1 MMFIGSMCMMKMEN
15 LSEKWREKNL
25 GNRMKGRWKVFIIK
39 KYLSLII
46 GITFMFIIYGC
57 SNSDVV
63 ADEPMEYDHGDSLTL
78 TDVEREER
86 YDYFQN
92 VLLDGKK
99 RKEIEDIAS
108 FMNEN
113 DIDKLTERLNE
124 KVVVSADALEEE
136 IAMIQAYVF
145 TGDKRP
151 SELDIDRDTKEKLE
165 AYLILLK
172 NYHSTMGDE
181 TIAQVDKLEYEKDPN
196 GIKGH
201 YLDTGLEIA
210 EYDSHIN
217 KLLSEE
223 EFRQFTFSPDEHMS
237 NTINRTEVTY
247 YTTADAAILKDYLE
261 TQKMID
267 KEANYLPVFIGN
279 QIFRKIIG
287 KIWEPVTTA
296 KKIFDYQKGKD
307 KLAEDIT
314 IGEAEI
320 TAAFLNM
327 EISISENRSY
337 PGPSAE
343 LDVQLYPTET
353 TFIFL
358 DRWKEI
364 YDEDQD
370 LPYPAD
376 LIRSEDWKGINDYWI
391 EHHTEIESSDEYDYI
406 RHGTE

>member
-39 KYLSLII
+39 RYLSLII

-78 TDVEREER
+78 TDIEREER

-99 RKEIEDIAS
+99 RKEIEDMAS
-108 FMNEN
+108 FMSEK
-113 DIDKLTERLNE
+113 DIGKLTERLNE

-136 IAMIQAYVF
+136 IAMIQAYVV

-151 SELDIDRDTKEKLE
+151 SELDVERDTRGKLKV
-165 AYLILLK
+165 YLIVLK
-172 NYHSTMGDE
+172 NYHAAMGDE
-181 TIAQVDKLEYEKDPN
+181 TIAQVNKLEYEKDPN

-217 KLLSEE
+217 NLFDEE
-223 EFRQFTFSPDEHMS
+223 EFRQITFNPDEHMS

-261 TQKMID
+261 TQQMID
-267 KEANYLPVFIGN
+267 NKGN
-279 QIFRKIIG
+279 DIDNQAIG
-287 KIWEPVTTA
+287 KVISQIVEPMGTV
-296 KKIFDYQKGKD
+296 KKALDAQMGKNELAGD
-307 KLAEDIT
+307 IKIGKAED
-314 IGEAEI
+314 
-320 TAAFLNM
+320 TASLLNM
-327 EISISENRSY
+327 EFTISENGSY
-337 PGPSAE
+337 PGPGAE
-343 LDVQLYPTET
+343 LAVQLYTSEA
-353 TFIFL
+353 TFLFL
-358 DRWKEI
+358 DRWREI
-364 YDEDQD
+364 CDEDQD

>member
-39 KYLSLII
+39 RYLSLII

-78 TDVEREER
+78 TDIEREER

-108 FMNEN
+108 FMSEK
-113 DIDKLTERLNE
+113 DIGKLTERLNE
-124 KVVVSADALEEE
+124 KVVVSADALEDE

-151 SELDIDRDTKEKLE
+151 SELDVERDTKEKLE
-165 AYLILLK
+165 IYLIVLK

-181 TIAQVDKLEYEKDPN
+181 TIAQVNKLEYEKDPK

-217 KLLSEE
+217 KHLSEE
-223 EFRQFTFSPDEHMS
+223 EFRQISFNSTGHMS
-237 NTINRTEVTY
+237 NTINRTEVTN
-247 YTTADAAILKDYLE
+247 YTTADAAILKSYLE
-261 TQKMID
+261 TQKRID
-267 KEANYLPVFIGN
+267 NRENNIVN
-279 QIFRKIIG
+279 QTFGRIISQLG
-287 KIWEPVTTA
+287 EPVTTV
-296 KKIFDYQKGKD
+296 KKVFDDQMGKNE
-307 KLAEDIT
+307 LAEDIK
-314 IGEAEI
+314 IGEAKN

-327 EISISENRSY
+327 EFTISENRSY
-337 PGPSAE
+337 PGSSAE

-353 TFIFL
+353 TFVFF
-358 DRWKEI
+358 DRWEEA
-364 YDEDQD
+364 YNNDQD
-370 LPYPAD
+370 LLYPAD
-376 LIRSEDWKGINDYWI
+376 LIESEDWQGINDYWFK
-391 EHHTEIESSDEYDYI
+391 HHTEIASSDEYDYI

>member
-39 KYLSLII
+39 RYLSLII

-78 TDVEREER
+78 TDIEREER

-108 FMNEN
+108 FMSEK
-113 DIDKLTERLNE
+113 DIGKLTERLNE
-124 KVVVSADALEEE
+124 KVVVSADALEDE

-151 SELDIDRDTKEKLE
+151 SELDVERDTKEKLE
-165 AYLILLK
+165 IYLIVLK

-181 TIAQVDKLEYEKDPN
+181 TIAQVNKLEYEKDPN

-201 YLDTGLEIA
+201 YLDTELEID

-217 KLLSEE
+217 KHLSEE
-223 EFRQFTFSPDEHMS
+223 EFRQISFNSTGHMS
-237 NTINRTEVTY
+237 NTINRTEVTN
-247 YTTADAAILKDYLE
+247 YTTADAAILKSYLE
-261 TQKMID
+261 TQKRID
-267 KEANYLPVFIGN
+267 NRENNIANQTYG
-279 QIFRKIIG
+279 RIISQLG
-287 KIWEPVTTA
+287 EPVTTV
-296 KKIFDYQKGKD
+296 KKVFDDQMGKNELAGD
-307 KLAEDIT
+307 IKIGKAED
-314 IGEAEI
+314 
-320 TAAFLNM
+320 TASLLNM
-327 EISISENRSY
+327 EFTISKNSSY
-337 PGPSAE
+337 PGARAE

-353 TFIFL
+353 TFVFL
-358 DRWKEI
+358 DRWQEA
-364 YDEDQD
+364 YHSDQD
-370 LPYPAD
+370 GHAD
-376 LIRSEDWKGINDYWI
+376 KIGRA
-391 EHHTEIESSDEYDYI
+391 
-406 RHGTE
+406 